1 MNQDLFNRVHTH
13 LEQQDDI
20 LLSGLSGSARAFFL
34 HEIFRTRR
42 SIIYLAANEE
52 KAYDLSYALKKLLG
66 PDRVFHFFL
75 RDFVFMKENMSTVEV
90 ERIVSLQHMLL
101 HPRRTAVYI
110 TTPGGMLYH
119 ILSPQDLRDQF
130 IQLAVEQEQPQEEL
144 LSHLIQASYER
155 VDTVT
160 RPGQVAIRGGI
171 VDIFPVGTPS
181 PYRLEY
187 FGDEIETI
195 KEFNVDTQ
203 RSGRRQQKIMLP
215 PADELSRGDYSAT
228 LLDYLPAGLVFFDEP
243 REFYKALERQ
253 SKRYQDY
260 RYQALREEKELRELK
275 LTNRSDMLQALEKHP
290 IIYHSFF
297 PGSIPQVEVSLYE
310 HIAQKEM
317 EPFQNRY
324 ETVFERINTWLENG
338 YTVQASFS
346 RASAKKQFMQDL
358 TDQHI
363 SAIEFIDQHYEDG
376 FVSNTFK
383 IALITEKDL
392 WGKRSVKK
400 AAGKKQGEAKL
411 LIEDLQLGDYVV
423 HESYGIGI
431 FRGVTREIIDGVT
444 REYIL
449 LQYAGTDRLYLPVDK
464 LDLLH
469 KYSSSEEREPRLNKL
484 SGAEWERT
492 RAKVASSIQD
502 MAEDLLLLYAERQA
516 TQGFAFSKDTPWQA
530 EFETDFPYQETP
542 DQLQAIIEVK
552 KDMEKRR
559 PMDRLVCGDVGYGKT
574 EVAMRAAFKAI
585 LDGKQV
591 AILVP
596 TTVLAEQHYY
606 SFIERFENY
615 PTNIEVLSRFKTASQ
630 QKKILQALE
639 MGGVDIIIGTHRLL
653 SRDVHF
659 KDLGLLVID
668 EEHRFGVAQ
677 KEKIK
682 ALKKQLDVL
691 SLSATPI
698 PRSLHMSLTG
708 LRDLSVIETPPPA
721 RYPVATYVMEYN
733 QEIVREAILNEMER
747 GGQVFFVHNR
757 IQDINRVREELE
769 GLVPEA
775 EICIGHGRM
784 GEGELSQTLMDFVN
798 GQYDVLLCTTII
810 ESGLDM
816 PNVNTIIIDQ
826 ADHMGLAQLYQ
837 LRGRVG
843 RSSKLAYAYLTY
855 RPDKV
860 LTEEAQKRLN
870 AIREFN
876 ELGAGMKIAL
886 RDLEIR
892 GAGNILGPEQHGYI
906 HAVGFD
912 LYLSMLEE
920 EAGRL
925 QGQTPRATVSPQV
938 DIDID
943 YYIPDAYIPDSGSKM
958 RLYRRVLLAAD
969 QDEIQELRTEMED
982 RFGPVPQPVDNLLQI
997 AGLRIQA
1004 SQKEIRGLRRKGK
1017 SLEIQTVHPLPP
1029 TFIERTRHLQ
1039 VKKVNEHTVLLRPE
1053 GTSLDDLQG
1062 LIQSL

>member
-1 MNQDLFNRVHTH
+1 
-13 LEQQDDI
+13 
-20 LLSGLSGSARAFFL
+20 
-34 HEIFRTRR
+34 
-42 SIIYLAANEE
+42 
-52 KAYDLSYALKKLLG
+52 
-66 PDRVFHFFL
+66 
-75 RDFVFMKENMSTVEV
+75 
-90 ERIVSLQHMLL
+90 
-101 HPRRTAVYI
+101 
-110 TTPGGMLYH
+110 MLYH

-444 REYIL
+444 GVYSAAVCRHRPL
-449 LQYAGTDRLYLPVDK
+449 YAG
-464 LDLLH
+464 
-469 KYSSSEEREPRLNKL
+469 
-484 SGAEWERT
+484 G
-492 RAKVASSIQD
+492 
-502 MAEDLLLLYAERQA
+502 
-516 TQGFAFSKDTPWQA
+516 
-530 EFETDFPYQETP
+530 
-542 DQLQAIIEVK
+542 
-552 KDMEKRR
+552 
-559 PMDRLVCGDVGYGKT
+559 
-574 EVAMRAAFKAI
+574 
-585 LDGKQV
+585 
-591 AILVP
+591 
-596 TTVLAEQHYY
+596 
-606 SFIERFENY
+606 
-615 PTNIEVLSRFKTASQ
+615 
-630 QKKILQALE
+630 
-639 MGGVDIIIGTHRLL
+639 
-653 SRDVHF
+653 
-659 KDLGLLVID
+659 
-668 EEHRFGVAQ
+668 
-677 KEKIK
+677 
-682 ALKKQLDVL
+682 
-691 SLSATPI
+691 
-698 PRSLHMSLTG
+698 
-708 LRDLSVIETPPPA
+708 
-721 RYPVATYVMEYN
+721 
-733 QEIVREAILNEMER
+733 
-747 GGQVFFVHNR
+747 
-757 IQDINRVREELE
+757 
-769 GLVPEA
+769 
-775 EICIGHGRM
+775 
-784 GEGELSQTLMDFVN
+784 
-798 GQYDVLLCTTII
+798 
-810 ESGLDM
+810 
-816 PNVNTIIIDQ
+816 
-826 ADHMGLAQLYQ
+826 
-837 LRGRVG
+837 
-843 RSSKLAYAYLTY
+843 
-855 RPDKV
+855 
-860 LTEEAQKRLN
+860 
-870 AIREFN
+870 
-876 ELGAGMKIAL
+876 
-886 RDLEIR
+886 
-892 GAGNILGPEQHGYI
+892 
-906 HAVGFD
+906 
-912 LYLSMLEE
+912 
-920 EAGRL
+920 
-925 QGQTPRATVSPQV
+925 
-938 DIDID
+938 
-943 YYIPDAYIPDSGSKM
+943 
-958 RLYRRVLLAAD
+958 
-969 QDEIQELRTEMED
+969 
-982 RFGPVPQPVDNLLQI
+982 
-997 AGLRIQA
+997 
-1004 SQKEIRGLRRKGK
+1004 
-1017 SLEIQTVHPLPP
+1017 
-1029 TFIERTRHLQ
+1029 
-1039 VKKVNEHTVLLRPE
+1039 
-1053 GTSLDDLQG
+1053 
-1062 LIQSL
+1062 